1 MSLLGLLL
9 IAPVLGIVL
18 FVVMFGGGGA
28 IAGKAVGLG
37 AARGIGLGGVGGGSV
52 LTLCALGLA
61 ASFESVFRG
70 LVERG
75 VLNAG
80 RPDFVM
86 QGIGAIVWTGCF
98 LAAVGFVLAVG
109 GMFLA
114 RPSGGR
120 A

>member
-1 MSLLGLLL
+1 MSVLGLLL
-9 IAPVLGIVL
+9 VAPILGIVL
-18 FVVMFGGGGA
+18 FVVVFGGGGA
-28 IAGKAVGLG
+28 VAGKAVGLG
-37 AARGIGLGGVGGGSV
+37 AVRGIGLGGVGGGSV
-52 LTLCALGLA
+52 LTLSGLGLA
-61 ASFESVFRG
+61 VSFESVFRA

-86 QGIGAIVWTGCF
+86 QGIGAIVWSGCF
-98 LAAVGFVLAVG
+98 LAGVGFLVAVG

-114 RPSGGR
+114 RSSGGP

>member
-9 IAPVLGIVL
+9 VAPLLGVVL
-18 FVVMFGGGGA
+18 FLLLFVGGGA
-28 IAGKAVGLG
+28 VAGKALGLG
-37 AARGIGLGGVGGGSV
+37 VLRGVGLGGVGGGSV
-52 LTLCALGLA
+52 LTLCGLGLA

-86 QGIGAIVWTGCF
+86 QGIGAIVWAGCF
-98 LAAVGFVLAVG
+98 LAGVGFVLAVG

-114 RPSGGR
+114 RSSGGK